1 MRHIGL
7 EIGCK
12 CLSTAHYPVTRE
24 SSLDKG
30 KVETP
35 SLINSFVQNSDNFLS
50 IWFYFTDTDDVR
62 DCWGRERP
70 SLFFSTSSTCSQTFR
85 QLFAILH
92 RDDYKSFSIAA
103 YEVTNLFVNG
113 WGLRTLKPQLWTSQI
128 WTLIHLVNNF
138 VIVLLCVKSSKLI
151 TLEENIISVQQL
163 PVCFP
168 LFFVFSSEVLNSGI
182 KSCFDGV
189 VFQDVVCEECLVYVF
204 GVFTFSVFCYCFYE
218 GFIPKIILVNWLLL
232 FICIS

>member
-1 MRHIGL
+1 MYG
-7 EIGCK
+7 
-12 CLSTAHYPVTRE
+12 TAAEGKDHLC
-24 SSLDKG
+24 SSLPVPPVHKH
-30 KVETP
+30 
-35 SLINSFVQNSDNFLS
+35 SDNYLQ
-50 IWFYFTDTDDVR
+50 FYIEMTTNHFQLQR
-62 DCWGRERP
+62 MKSP
-70 SLFFSTSSTCSQTFR
+70 ISLLMVES
-85 QLFAILH
+85 
-92 RDDYKSFSIAA
+92 
-103 YEVTNLFVNG
+103 YEL
-113 WGLRTLKPQLWTSQI
+113 WTLKPKLWTSQI

-163 PVCFP
+163 PVCLP

-218 GFIPKIILVNWLLL
+218 GFIPKIILVSWLLL
-232 FICIS
+232 FICVS

>member
-1 MRHIGL
+1 MQNANI
-7 EIGCK
+7 EQQF
-12 CLSTAHYPVTRE
+12 STFVIIIMIT
-24 SSLDKG
+24 
-30 KVETP
+30 
-35 SLINSFVQNSDNFLS
+35 SLIHFLLCY
-50 IWFYFTDTDDVR
+50 WN
-62 DCWGRERP
+62 
-70 SLFFSTSSTCSQTFR
+70 LQFSRYVF
-85 QLFAILH
+85 
-92 RDDYKSFSIAA
+92 
-103 YEVTNLFVNG
+103 LFVNNSYISLVVTLINICNKKCQVLLLMIESCKL
-113 WGLRTLKPQLWTSQI
+113 WTLKPKLWTSQI

-163 PVCFP
+163 PVCLP